1 MTVGL
6 VKVTAAEANKKI
18 AEVEKLAAQ
27 LGEAESQLEK
37 GYGALAFR
45 LKEISENR
53 HWEFSYAS
61 FGEFL
66 KHIQEAH
73 KLGRAQL
80 YRYMAVARELDG
92 VVTEKQL
99 TDMGISKAEELLKAH
114 DKNPIL
120 PANAVENALDPEVTT
135 RDLKKILFSADNE
148 PETEDGLWLDL
159 DCSCMVTA
167 EEKEVILSTFNAARH
182 GDPAVDD
189 KLKPAAQR
197 KLMLLKICMEYLGA
211 NSGDVVEGGRG
222 F

>member
-1 MTVGL
+1 MPEAL
-6 VKVTAAEANKKI
+6 VSAAEAQSKI

-45 LKEISENR
+45 LKDISENR
-53 HWEFSYAS
+53 YWEFSYAS

-120 PANAVENALDPEVTT
+120 PADAVNQALDPTVTT
-135 RDLKKILFSADNE
+135 KDLKEILFNADNE
-148 PETEDGLWLDL
+148 PEPEDGSFIDL
-159 DCSCMVTA
+159 GFSFMVTE
-167 EEKEVILSTFNAARH
+167 EEKEVLQAAANAARH
-182 GDPAVDD
+182 GDPPIDG
-189 KLKPAAQR
+189 KLKPSAQL
-197 KLMLLKICMEYLGA
+197 KLIALKWAMEYLGA
-211 NSGDVVEGGRG
+211 NSGDVVEGGKH
-222 F
+222 FS